1 MAIQPM
7 PFLFPDT
14 EPADELHAASPTA
27 HLLDE
32 LALYGHR
39 PGRDEPDP
47 RPLPEADAVRAELGA
62 IVHGFAAMLP
72 DPRREDDLNHLLW
85 SFVHLF
91 PRNIARIERALDAN
105 EQAHRRPHTAPHQL
119 GQAPGTD
126 RERQSL

>member
-32 LALYGHR
+32 LSLYGHR

-62 IVHGFAAMLP
+62 IVDRSEEHTSELQSLM
-72 DPRREDDLNHLLW
+72 
-85 SFVHLF
+85 
-91 PRNIARIERALDAN
+91 RISYAVFCLKKKKSTIRKLTT
-105 EQAHRRPHTAPHQL
+105 HHTRTHQL
-119 GQAPGTD
+119 ILTH
-126 RERQSL
+126 